1 MNKDQSKS
9 LLSSIQKITKLTR
22 GQELTTDLITDITDS
37 ATLLAEFYEIS
48 VFQAIIL
55 SLFLDTGLRDRDV
68 DTEGLIEHFGVN
80 MASMADVNEAIDEL
94 LKLNLVYV
102 SRSDYRI
109 RKKSYRRIIKAHD
122 KVLDALVKGE
132 KELLQATKVNDF
144 FGVLME
150 VRALIVQ
157 RIDDVLTTDD
167 LIEQIKKVLEANTQ
181 FPEVEW
187 LSSLQN
193 LSIYD
198 TCLLLDV
205 TIEHLEGTEE
215 VDIDKLLKEIFSDI
229 PDRVKY
235 KKNIKEGK
243 CQLFK
248 TDLLVNSDDIFS
260 FMNYVRLSDSAMD
273 ILLSGSKEVL
283 KKEFKSKVATLINP
297 DSISQENL
305 FYNESELKQ
314 IDTLKEALS
323 DTQYHEISSRMK
335 DLGMKAGFTVLLYGY
350 PGTGKTSTVKQV
362 AKLTGRTIYMVDIQ
376 KIQSKWV
383 GESEKNLAR
392 AFSEYKDARRY
403 FEKDPILLFNEAD
416 AIFGKRMNVNSS
428 VDKTFNALQNILLQE
443 LEDFEGIFMA
453 TTNLADQLDM
463 AFDRRFLYKLNYQKP
478 KDLVRF
484 NILKNNFNNVDVNF
498 LSNVNSRF
506 ELTGGQITNI
516 KKKILVESI
525 MNKELNTEEA
535 IERFCIEECILN
547 TRDRNPIGF
556 LNKN

>member
-22 GQELTTDLITDITDS
+22 GQELTTDLITDITDA
-37 ATLLAEFYEIS
+37 ATLLADFYEIS

-260 FMNYVRLSDSAMD
+260 FMNYVRLSDFAMD

-362 AKLTGRTIYMVDIQ
+362 AKLTGRTIYMIDIQ

-556 LNKN
+556 LYKN